1 MNNIKTLAISIPA
14 LAIYRE
20 SIYSDFQ
27 GLPEMLNSAGIGT
40 WSIGADGKFFC
51 SCRLG
56 KQMLGVSPNVDV
68 GTRRLLKLLTPGCL
82 RTVYYAFYS
91 CFHSHNPIVLE
102 IPLETVQGA
111 ATQKWIFLT
120 GKFDP
125 NLQQFRGLIYDITER
140 KNVEADTSILLA
152 KLNHELRTPLAT
164 IKLCTQ
170 RSLITARAARLD
182 IASLLEKADHQINR
196 MNNLI
201 DEFLLVALNDSKR
214 LILKKSFFYLKDVIN
229 EVLNGSFFGEY
240 NERITISIDETQR
253 LFADREKLVQVLNN
267 YISNAVKYSPM
278 DGRIIISSEQ
288 QKGKLKIS
296 VCDFGIGVNIIE
308 QQKLFQKFYRC
319 QNAGK
324 IQGFGIGLFV
334 VREIIEAHQGEV
346 GIVSQI
352 GEGSTFYFTLPINKS
367 YHNS

>member
-1 MNNIKTLAISIPA
+1 
-14 LAIYRE
+14 
-20 SIYSDFQ
+20 
-27 GLPEMLNSAGIGT
+27 
-40 WSIGADGKFFC
+40 
-51 SCRLG
+51 
-56 KQMLGVSPNVDV
+56 
-68 GTRRLLKLLTPGCL
+68 
-82 RTVYYAFYS
+82 
-91 CFHSHNPIVLE
+91 
-102 IPLETVQGA
+102 VQGA

-120 GKFDP
+120 GKFDS
-125 NLQQFRGLIYDITER
+125 NIQQFRGLIYDITER
-140 KNVEADTSILLA
+140 KNVESDRSILLA

-201 DEFLLVALNDSKR
+201 DEFLLVSLNDSKR
-214 LILKKSFFYLKDVIN
+214 IILKKSFFYLKDVIN
-229 EVLNGSFFGEY
+229 EVLNDSFFGEH

-278 DGRIIISSEQ
+278 DGRIIISCEQ
-288 QKGKLKIS
+288 GNEKLKVS
-296 VCDFGIGVNIIE
+296 VRDFGIGVSVIE
-308 QQKLFQKFYRC
+308 QQKLFQKYYRC
-319 QNAGK
+319 QNVGR
-324 IQGFGIGLFV
+324 IQGYGIGLFV

-367 YHNS
+367 YQNS